1 MKVHLVAI
9 CGTGMG
15 SLAGLMQAAGHEVGG
30 SDKAFYP
37 PMSDSLHAWGIPTMQ
52 GFSAEHIREDLD
64 LVIVGNA
71 CHSDNPEAGAAIEAG
86 IEVKSFPQ
94 ALSEM
99 FIKGRRSLVV
109 AGTHGK
115 TTTSALLS
123 FLLTQAGRD
132 PSFLIGGIVEN
143 FGRSFGLGGGKEFVV
158 EGDEYDSAFFDKRPK
173 FLHYQPEIAVLTS
186 VEFDHAD
193 IYSDMDAYR
202 TAFREFIHLLPHN
215 GLLVACDDDPEVRS
229 LISEAECEVVPYGL
243 AEGNGFRAR
252 EISNGNRGSSFS
264 LEIDGS
270 EKTRIESPLYGDHNV
285 ANTLA
290 VLAVAA
296 RLGLSP
302 DDAGPMLSSF
312 RGVARRMQIRGTR
325 AGVTVIDDFAHH
337 PTEVAKTV
345 KAARER
351 YPSAE
356 LVAVFEPRTNTSR
369 RAFFQDRYP
378 ESFYGA
384 DRVIVVPPYASEKIA
399 ANQRF
404 DSQALIEDLRRR
416 GLQADCLPDAS
427 AVIKDLTASA
437 APETVILVMSNG
449 AFDDIHVRL
458 LGSLKA
464 REEEAHE

>member
-15 SLAGLMQAAGHEVGG
+15 SLAGLMQAAGYQVSG

-37 PMSDSLHAWGIPTMQ
+37 PMSRSLKAWGIPTVQ
-52 GFSAEHIREDLD
+52 GFSAEHIGADLD

-71 CHSDNPEAGAAIEAG
+71 CHGDNPEARAALDEG

-94 ALSEM
+94 ALSEL

-123 FLLTQAGRD
+123 FLLSEAGRD
-132 PSFLIGGIVEN
+132 PSFLVGGIVEN
-143 FGRSFGLGGGKEFVV
+143 YGRSFGLGGGEEFIV

-173 FLHYQPEIAVLTS
+173 FFHYRPEIAVLTS

-193 IYSDMDAYR
+193 IYVDMDAYR
-202 TAFREFIHLLPHN
+202 AAFRGFVRLLPRT
-215 GLLVACDDDPEVRS
+215 GLLVACDDDPEVRA
-229 LISEAECEVVPYGL
+229 LITETECEVVCYGL
-243 AEGNGFRAR
+243 REGKGFRAR
-252 EISNGNRGSSFS
+252 EISTTSGGTTFT
-264 LEIDGS
+264 LEIDGAG
-270 EKTRIESPLYGDHNV
+270 KTRLKTPLCGEHNV

-296 RLGLSP
+296 RLGLP
-302 DDAGPMLSSF
+302 PVQAGQLLAGF
-312 RGVARRMQIRGTR
+312 RGVARRMQVRGTR

-345 KAARER
+345 RAARER
-351 YPSAE
+351 YPAAD

-369 RAFFQDRYP
+369 RTFFQKRYP
-378 ESFYGA
+378 DSFDGA
-384 DRVIVVPPYASEKIA
+384 DRVIVVPPYNVEQIA
-399 ANQRF
+399 ADERF
-404 DSQALIEDLRRR
+404 DSQALVEDLRQR
-416 GLQADCLPDAS
+416 GFRADCLPDAAAVVCDLATS
-427 AVIKDLTASA
+427 APPGA
-437 APETVILVMSNG
+437 VILVMSNG
-449 AFDDIHVRL
+449 AFDDIHERL
-458 LGSLKA
+458 LVSLGA
-464 REEEAHE
+464 REEGSHG